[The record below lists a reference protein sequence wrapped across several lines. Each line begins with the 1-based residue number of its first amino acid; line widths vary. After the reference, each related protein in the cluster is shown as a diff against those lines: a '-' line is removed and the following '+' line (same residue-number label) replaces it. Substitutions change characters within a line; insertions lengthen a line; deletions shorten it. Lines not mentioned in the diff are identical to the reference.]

1 MTTKYHVC
9 LTTENR
15 QELESLIR
23 SGESSARTQTR
34 ARILLLTDENQ
45 KKKKGTEE
53 IASVLMC
60 SLPTITNIR
69 KKFVEGGVENALYD
83 KARPGAI
90 PKITGEVEAQ
100 LTLLACSAP
109 PEGRARWTLQLLA
122 DRLVELKLVDS
133 ISDVAVMHR
142 LKKMNLSLGS

>member
-1 MTTKYHVC
+1 MTTKYYIH
-9 LTTENR
+9 LSKDDR
-15 QELESLIR
+15 QELETLIR

-45 KKKKGTEE
+45 KQKKRAEE

-69 KKFVEGGVENALYD
+69 RKFVEGGLAIALYD
-83 KARPGAI
+83 QARPGAI

-100 LTLLACSAP
+100 LTMLACSAP
-109 PEGRARWTLQLLA
+109 PEGRSRWTLQLLA
-122 DRLVELKLVDS
+122 DKLVELKLVDS

>member
-1 MTTKYHVC
+1 MPTKYHVT
-9 LTTENR
+9 LTEAER
-15 QELESLIR
+15 QELERLIR

-45 KKKKGTEE
+45 KKKIGTEE

-60 SLPTITNIR
+60 SLPTITAIR
-69 KKFVEGGVENALYD
+69 RKFVEGGLDKALYD
-83 KARPGAI
+83 RPRPGAV
-90 PKITGEVEAQ
+90 PKITGEIEAQ

-109 PEGRARWTLQLLA
+109 PEGKARWTLQLLA
-122 DRLVELKLVDS
+122 DKLVELKLVDS
-133 ISDVAVMHR
+133 ISDAAVMKR

>member
-1 MTTKYHVC
+1 MTTKYHVH
-9 LTTENR
+9 LSKEDR
-15 QELESLIR
+15 QELEALVH

-34 ARILLLTDENQ
+34 ARILLLTDEGQ
-45 KKKKGTEE
+45 KKKKGTKE
-53 IASVLMC
+53 IASALLC
-60 SLPTITNIR
+60 SMPTVTNIR

-83 KARPGAI
+83 KPRPGAV
-90 PKITGEVEAQ
+90 PKITGEIEAQ
-100 LTLLACSAP
+100 LTMLACSAP

-122 DRLVELKLVDS
+122 DKLVELKMVDS

>member
-1 MTTKYHVC
+1 MRTKYHVN
-9 LTTENR
+9 LTKEER

-34 ARILLLTDENQ
+34 ARILLLTDETQ
-45 KKKKGTEE
+45 KKKIGMEE

-60 SLPTITNIR
+60 SLPTITAIR
-69 KKFVEGGVENALYD
+69 RKFVEGGLDNALYD
-83 KARPGAI
+83 KPRPGAV
-90 PKITGEVEAQ
+90 PKITGEIEAQ

-109 PEGRARWTLQLLA
+109 PEGRSRWTLQLLA
-122 DRLVELKLVDS
+122 DKLVELKLVES
-133 ISDVAVMHR
+133 ISDVAVMKR

>member
-1 MTTKYHVC
+1 MPTKYHIT
-9 LTTENR
+9 LTEAER
-15 QELESLIR
+15 QELERLIR

-45 KKKKGTEE
+45 KKKIGTEE
-53 IASVLMC
+53 IAAVLMC
-60 SLPTITNIR
+60 SLPTITAIR
-69 KKFVEGGVENALYD
+69 KKFVEGGLDNALHD
-83 KARPGAI
+83 KPRPGAI

-109 PEGRARWTLQLLA
+109 PEGKARWTLQLLA
-122 DRLVELKLVDS
+122 DKLVELKLVES
-133 ISDVAVMHR
+133 ISDVAVMKR

>member
-1 MTTKYHVC
+1 MTTKYYIH
-9 LTTENR
+9 LSKEDR
-15 QELESLIR
+15 QELETLIR

-45 KKKKGTEE
+45 KQKKRAEE

-69 KKFVEGGVENALYD
+69 RKFVEGGLENALYD
-83 KARPGAI
+83 QMRPGAI

-109 PEGRARWTLQLLA
+109 PEGRSRWTLQLLA
-122 DRLVELKLVDS
+122 DKLVELKLVDS